1 MTAAYALLP
10 GAGGDAW
17 YWHRVTPLLQ
27 SHGAEVIAV
36 DLPAADASA
45 GLTEYRDAALAA
57 VSHVDRLIVVAQ
69 SMGAYTAGLVAAQ
82 RAVDLVVL
90 VNPMTPAAGES
101 PGSFWQLSGQAAA
114 GAEYRLRIGLGRTDF
129 DPVEDFFHDVPHT
142 VREQAFALPEPQ
154 QADKPLEQPWPLA
167 AWPDVPTRV
176 LQGADDRLFPLDFQR
191 RIVRERLGLAVD
203 AMPGGHLMA
212 LSQPDELAERLERYR
227 AEAGLSTRG
236 GHP

>member
-1 MTAAYALLP
+1 MTPAYALLP

-27 SHGAEVIAV
+27 AHGAEVIAV
-36 DLPAADASA
+36 DLPAADATA
-45 GLTEYRDAALAA
+45 GLTEYRDAVLAA
-57 VSHVDRLIVVAQ
+57 VDHVERLIVVAQ
-69 SMGAYTAGLVAAQ
+69 SMGAYTAGLVAAG

-101 PGSFWQLSGQAAA
+101 PGSFWQSSGQADA
-114 GAEYRLRIGLGRTDF
+114 GAEYRLRIGLGRQDF
-129 DPVEDFFHDVPHT
+129 DPVEDFFHDVPGT

-154 QADKPLEQPWPLA
+154 QADKPFEQAWPLA

-191 RIVRERLGLAVD
+191 RIVRERLGLEVD

-212 LSQPDELAERLERYR
+212 LSHPDELAGHLERYR
-227 AEAGLSTRG
+227 AQAGL
-236 GHP
+236 